1 MKVGILELHNYHYD
15 VIDSL
20 CKIFE
25 ENLEVLYNNK
35 DILKIIPNKEKIKEI
50 KVLNTISFKSIFKII
65 KEINKSEI
73 DYIILGTNQN
83 YLIFYLIIFLFC
95 NKRIIM
101 TMHNINVY
109 FKCKKS
115 LKGII
120 KFLIRKIMLIR
131 CYGINVLGETL
142 KKELEK
148 KNLNKKILN
157 FPVRIY
163 DPYNIKK
170 DNYMEKSRLVISV
183 PGSFE
188 LKRRDYETLY
198 KACILLNENKNHI
211 TLNFLGKIDKK
222 SEKENKLLNKFK
234 KVADVYYSE
243 NFIDEQIFKEKI
255 LESDLLINP
264 SVYETF
270 YDGIKEYYG
279 KTKQSGGIYTQIE
292 FAKVG
297 ITPSYI
303 EVEPQLESSTLMY
316 KTEEDL
322 YKVISK
328 FNNEKEFRKFLVNE
342 ARKNSEKY
350 TLDNIKRNLLKE
362 LEE

>member
-25 ENLEVLYNNK
+25 ENLEVLYINK

-148 KNLNKKILN
+148 KNLNKKIL
-157 FPVRIY
+157 
-163 DPYNIKK
+163 
-170 DNYMEKSRLVISV
+170 M
-183 PGSFE
+183 
-188 LKRRDYETLY
+188 
-198 KACILLNENKNHI
+198 
-211 TLNFLGKIDKK
+211 
-222 SEKENKLLNKFK
+222 
-234 KVADVYYSE
+234 
-243 NFIDEQIFKEKI
+243 
-255 LESDLLINP
+255 
-264 SVYETF
+264 
-270 YDGIKEYYG
+270 
-279 KTKQSGGIYTQIE
+279 
-292 FAKVG
+292 FA
-297 ITPSYI
+297 PLRS
-303 EVEPQLESSTLMY
+303 
-316 KTEEDL
+316 
-322 YKVISK
+322 
-328 FNNEKEFRKFLVNE
+328 
-342 ARKNSEKY
+342 
-350 TLDNIKRNLLKE
+350 
-362 LEE
+362 